1 MSRIINL
8 YRSVIGKKFIVAVTG
23 SIMIGFLLLHGWGNL
38 KVFSGPTAAGVPE
51 VDIYADFL
59 RTMGAPILPYGGA
72 LWIIRIVVLVSFV
85 LHVVCV
91 TQLARH
97 NRRSRPIHYKHARD
111 FREATVPARAMLYT
125 GSIVVLFI
133 GFHLAQFTV
142 GGVGSTPFIQGKVYS
157 NLYGAFQHPGYVAL
171 YVSVMAVIGFHLYHG
186 AWSLFQTLGWDN
198 PDRNRSL
205 RLLSVALGLGIFLMF
220 SAIPLSFISGE
231 MNKPSTQHVEI
242 PSQKS
247 R

>member
-1 MSRIINL
+1 MSRVVSL

-23 SIMIGFLLLHGWGNL
+23 LIMIGFLILHGWGNL

-59 RTMGAPILPYGGA
+59 RTMGAPILPYGSA
-72 LWIIRIVVLVSFV
+72 LWIIRIVVLLSLI

-97 NRRSRPIHYKHARD
+97 NRRARPIHYKHARD
-111 FREATVPARAMLYT
+111 FREATLPARAMLYT

-142 GGVGSTPFIQGKVYS
+142 GGVGSKPFVQGDVYS
-157 NLYGAFQHPGYVAL
+157 NLYQAFQHPGYVAL
-171 YVSVMAVIGFHLYHG
+171 YVGVMAVIGIHLYHG

-205 RLLSVALGLGIFLMF
+205 RLLSVALGLGIFLIF

-231 MNKPSTQHVEI
+231 MDKPSTQHVEI